1 MESLLDDLLRA
12 ESSARELIDA
22 DILIQK
28 VVEQMRPLAEHK
40 RQVLTLRLEL
50 DTAAQLMG
58 DPMLLGEAMENY
70 LSNAIKYTA
79 HEGHIRVESS
89 VQDERLHFVVED
101 NGPGIAA
108 QHLPHLFEAYYRLPD
123 TPQKGYGIGLN
134 LVKTIVERH
143 AGQVWVESKEGVGS
157 RFGFWLPLND

>member
-1 MESLLDDLLRA
+1 
-12 ESSARELIDA
+12 
-22 DILIQK
+22 
-28 VVEQMRPLAEHK
+28 
-40 RQVLTLRLEL
+40 
-50 DTAAQLMG
+50 MG

-70 LSNAIKYTA
+70 LSNAIKYTGYD
-79 HEGHIRVESS
+79 GHIRVESS
-89 VQDERLHFVVED
+89 IQDEQLHFVVED

-123 TPQKGYGIGLN
+123 NPQKGYGIGLN
-134 LVKTIVERH
+134 LVKTILERH